1 MYFHL
6 LALKNKSIFSFIKN
20 SELMIQ
26 YVVVFVVLV
35 FYTRRVYAQMQ

>member
-6 LALKNKSIFSFIKN
+6 LALQNKSIFSFIKN

-26 YVVVFVVLV
+26 YVVFVVLV
-35 FYTRRVYAQMQ
+35 FYARRVYAQMQ